1 MRYCS
6 KCGSDQIEF
15 KVPADDNLKR
25 YICSACGSIFYTN
38 PNLIVGTI
46 CIKDEHVL
54 LCKRNIEPRFG
65 RWTLPAGFMEN
76 AETLQEGALR
86 ETKEETGIVV
96 KRDQII
102 GQLKPV
108 TTLNSG
114 FTILPF
120 VCILDKINDLRAN
133 SEVEKFLEIP
143 LMQLLQTLSD
153 DQNTEHNSIQEMYTF
168 TFQDYVIWGASAR
181 MLKQIT
187 DKLEINE

>member
-6 KCGSDQIEF
+6 KCGSNQIEF

-25 YICSACGSIFYTN
+25 YICSACDSIFYTN

-86 ETKEETGIVV
+86 ETKEETQASP
-96 KRDQII
+96 QII
-102 GQLKPV
+102 SP
-108 TTLNSG
+108 
-114 FTILPF
+114 
-120 VCILDKINDLRAN
+120 
-133 SEVEKFLEIP
+133 
-143 LMQLLQTLSD
+143 
-153 DQNTEHNSIQEMYTF
+153 YTAF
-168 TFQDYVIWGASAR
+168 SLTHISQVHFFYLA
-181 MLKQIT
+181 K
-187 DKLEINE
+187 